1 MILKMYIY
9 IKINNYKTNDFK
21 NVYIYINLN
30 KKLKFF

>member
-9 IKINNYKTNDFK
+9 ININNYKKNDFK